1 MKKKITLLLSLALA
15 VAIGIGGTLAWL
27 TDKTEE
33 VKNTFTVGNINITL
47 TEEAGGNK
55 REFKMVP
62 GQTIAKDPKVTVKA
76 GSEACWLFVKIAES
90 DNLDKFIDYA
100 VADGWTALTGVEGVT
115 GVYYRE
121 VAASDTDQSFD
132 VIGCESGDPAKFTAN
147 KVLVK
152 DSVTKDDMD
161 AFDTDKDG
169 TLSDTEKAA
178 LPTLTFTAYAVQK
191 DGLTTAAN
199 AWGQIPTT

>member
-1 MKKKITLLLSLALA
+1 MKKKITLLLSLVLA
-15 VAIGIGGTLAWL
+15 VAMGIGGTLAWL
-27 TDKTEE
+27 TAKTEA

-47 TEEAGGNK
+47 TETTTNY
-55 REFKMVP
+55 KMVP

-76 GSEACWLFVKIAES
+76 GSEACWLFVKIEEGN
-90 DNLDKFIDYA
+90 DLDKFISYT
-100 VADGWTALTGVEGVT
+100 VADDWTALTDVEGVF
-115 GVYYRE
+115 YRE

-132 VIGCESGDPAKFTAN
+132 VIGYESGDPATFIAN

-152 DSVTKDDMD
+152 DTVTKDDMD
-161 AFDTDKDG
+161 AFDTDKNG

>member
-1 MKKKITLLLSLALA
+1 MKKKITLLLSLVLA
-15 VAIGIGGTLAWL
+15 VAMGIGGTLAWL
-27 TDKTEE
+27 TAKTEA

-47 TEEAGGNK
+47 TETTTNY
-55 REFKMVP
+55 KMVP

-90 DNLDKFIDYA
+90 DNLDDFISYA
-100 VADGWTALTGVEGVT
+100 VDLSEDSWKELSGVP

-121 VAASDTDQSFD
+121 VAASDTDQNFD
-132 VIGCESGDPAKFTAN
+132 VIGYQSGESATFTAN

-152 DSVTKDDMD
+152 DSVTKAMMD

>member
-1 MKKKITLLLSLALA
+1 M
-15 VAIGIGGTLAWL
+15 
-27 TDKTEE
+27 
-33 VKNTFTVGNINITL
+33 
-47 TEEAGGNK
+47 
-55 REFKMVP
+55 P
-62 GQTIAKDPKVTVKA
+62 
-76 GSEACWLFVKIAES
+76 
-90 DNLDKFIDYA
+90 
-100 VADGWTALTGVEGVT
+100 

-121 VAASDTDQSFD
+121 VAASDTDQNFD
-132 VIGCESGDPAKFTAN
+132 VIGYQSGESATFTAN

-152 DSVTKDDMD
+152 DSVTKAMMD

>member
-1 MKKKITLLLSLALA
+1 MKKKITLLLSLVLA
-15 VAIGIGGTLAWL
+15 VAMGIGGTLAWL
-27 TDKTEE
+27 TAKTEA

-47 TEEAGGNK
+47 TEEAGGNTK
-55 REFKMVP
+55 EFKMVP

-90 DNLDKFIDYA
+90 DNLDDFISYKVKLGEDS
-100 VADGWTALTGVEGVT
+100 WKELTGVT

-132 VIGCESGDPAKFTAN
+132 VIGYESGESATFTAN

-152 DSVTKDDMD
+152 DSVTKAMMD
-161 AFDTDKDG
+161 NLTADNY
-169 TLSDTEKAA
+169 
-178 LPTLTFTAYAVQK
+178 PTLTFTAYAIQRASF
-191 DGLTTAAN
+191 DSAAA
-199 AWGQIPTT
+199 AWTEASK

>member
-1 MKKKITLLLSLALA
+1 MKKKITLLLSLVLA
-15 VAIGIGGTLAWL
+15 VAMGIGGTLAWL
-27 TDKTEE
+27 TAKTEA

-47 TEEAGGNK
+47 TETTTNY
-55 REFKMVP
+55 KMVP

-90 DNLDKFIDYA
+90 DNLDDFISYA
-100 VADGWTALTGVEGVT
+100 VDLSEDSWKELSGVP

-121 VAASDTDQSFD
+121 VAASDTDQNFD
-132 VIGCESGDPAKFTAN
+132 VIGYQSGESATFTAN

-152 DSVTKDDMD
+152 DSVTKAMMD

-169 TLSDTEKAA
+169 TLSDTEKTA